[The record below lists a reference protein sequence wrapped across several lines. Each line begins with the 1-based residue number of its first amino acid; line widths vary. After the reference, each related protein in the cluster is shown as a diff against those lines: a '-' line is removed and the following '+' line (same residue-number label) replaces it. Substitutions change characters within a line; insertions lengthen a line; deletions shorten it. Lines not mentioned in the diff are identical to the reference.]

1 MVVVSSI
8 GANSKSNVFYT
19 RTKGEM
25 ERDVLSKKVEYTYI
39 LRPSIIDGNRK
50 EQRLGEKIG
59 LNVFKIFQ
67 PLFFEKLKKYKI
79 TEAEHIAQA
88 MINLANSSSQE
99 KIITSNKIKEIA
111 LNK

>member
-1 MVVVSSI
+1 
-8 GANSKSNVFYT
+8 
-19 RTKGEM
+19 M

-39 LRPSIIDGNRK
+39 LQPSIIDGNRK

-67 PLFFEKLKKYKI
+67 PLFFGKLKKYKI
-79 TEAEHIAQA
+79 TKAEYIAQA
-88 MINLANSSSQE
+88 MISLANSNTNE
-99 KIITSNKIKEIA
+99 IIINSNRIKEIA